1 MGAKNIGSKRAFKSL
16 LALFAAPLLLAT
28 TFAVSPVAASGRT
41 ELRLPNTQGAT
52 QRFIVAV
59 ATDADVA
66 EIGRDLEVAGAAV
79 HETFTNVF
87 SGLSASLTTPQAMM
101 LADDPRVLSIEVDEV
116 VSLDSFEATTQSPAA
131 TGDAI
136 PGRYII
142 MLKPSTSA
150 IAKADVLSL
159 LGSSITR
166 TYSAAF
172 KGYAATLTSS
182 QLKALKGNPAIQHIE
197 QDRIITV
204 SSSQP
209 NPPWGLDRI
218 DQVNLPLDGLY
229 VDRSNGAGVTAY
241 VVDTGIA
248 PHSEF
253 GNRLVAGYTAVSD
266 NRGTTDCNGHGT
278 HVAGT
283 IGSATYGVAE
293 AVTLVPIRVLS
304 CNGSGSTSGVIAGIN
319 WAITNHAAG
328 VPAVLNLSLGG
339 GASASLDT
347 AIRNAVTDGIVVVVA
362 AGNDGNQTDTALHN
376 ACLYS
381 PAREPQAITVGS
393 STSNDARSG
402 FSNYGTCVDLFAPG
416 SSILSTWL
424 NGGTATLNGTSM
436 ASPHVAGAVAA
447 IWGTNLALTSTSIQ
461 TMTLASV
468 SANKLSDTRTGSPNL
483 LLHVPSGSGVAPSPP
498 QNVVA
503 ASGSGRATVT
513 WDAPIDSGSS
523 TITRY
528 TITSTP
534 GNKTCS
540 WTSGP
545 LSCTVVGLSS
555 NVTYT
560 FQVTASNTTNTST
573 ASTSSNS
580 VVVGLSNNSFSAAL
594 PLIGVSGTETD
605 SNENATLETN
615 EPPLDVSDPNGSG
628 GASVWYRFTPTQSGT
643 FSIDTVGSDFDTVLT
658 AFTGSTVNALNRVTF
673 NDDIDYFNG
682 VVTSAISLAV
692 LANNTYYFRVAS
704 FGSTKGKI
712 TLNWSQT
719 LNCPLSPAG
728 DNFCAAIVR
737 TGDTGATTIINSGY
751 GIETGE
757 PSATDAS
764 IQASVWYSYTPALS
778 GALTLEVSNSSID
791 TVVSVFTGTALTNL
805 VRPSGWTDIAGSSL
819 YTSAAFNVMKDNT
832 YYIRLASTNSS
843 RGSSTLTH
851 SFVAPPVDTAPSAPR
866 NVTATPVAANGS
878 LEVSWTA
885 PLSTGGR
892 AIQSYQATAQPGSGT
907 CSASPPSTTCTITG
921 LTDWD
926 AYSVS
931 VTATNDAGT
940 SPSASAPGIVRP
952 GSLHDYFATSRTITG
967 LSNSTG
973 TKTSFATAES
983 GEPSHAGFTP
993 SHSVWFNY
1001 TAPATGQIDFSTAG
1015 SNFDTLLAVYSG
1027 SSLNALT
1034 VVASNDDTKT
1044 SQTSAVSFAA
1054 VAGQTYRI
1062 AVDGYGNATGN
1073 LTLNWDLK
1081 LPLPP
1086 TAPTNVRAISSRS
1099 QQIEV
1104 LWDAPANPTHPVTK
1118 YTATASPGG
1127 QTCVWSQGPLTCTVN
1142 NLVNGTAYTF
1152 TVVAENSSGNSPPS
1166 APSNSVTPRTST
1178 RITTS
1183 TYSWGI
1189 DRIDQTS
1196 AVLDGLLSTT
1206 NRGDNAIVF
1215 IVDTGIASTSEFI
1228 GRLKSGF
1235 TSISDGQGTNDCQG
1249 HGTHVASTAAG
1260 TSYGVA
1266 TSADVVPVRVLNCF
1280 GSGSNS
1286 TVIAGLDYVASY
1298 PLNGKRAVVN
1308 LSLGGSPSAL
1318 LDGAINSLIGKGFV
1332 VVVAAGN
1339 DGDDIDDAQHDACQ
1353 YSPARVPAAITV
1365 AATDIEDSR
1374 SFFSN
1379 YGSCVDIFAPG
1390 SDIKGASI
1398 DPTDDYATKSG
1409 TSMAAPHVTGAA
1421 AIALTAFPSFSPAN
1435 IATVLTSD
1443 ATAGIVTDARTNTPN
1458 RLLMVAGTSLEVAA
1472 SLSPATQT
1480 VSGTVGS
1487 AITASTAL
1495 TQSNFTGSVSYAVT
1509 SGSLPAG
1516 LAISSS
1522 TGVISGTPTAAS
1534 TASVTITATGATAG
1548 SATATVTFAITE
1560 ASPITM
1566 KSMSPQRIFDTRNGE
1581 GGVPVRQVGGDYILE
1596 VQISGKNNIAPV
1608 GVSAVSL
1615 NVTATNASGTGY
1627 ITVYP
1632 CGSLPEI
1639 SSLNFDKGDTVPNA
1653 VVARLSNSGTLCFY
1667 SNVAVDIIA
1676 DINGSLLDGS
1686 GFNPTAP
1693 SRLFDTRSGFGAV
1706 PAQKVG
1712 QIDGGGAPLE
1722 VQVLGRNG
1730 VPSSGVTAVSM
1741 NVTITNTVASNDGGY
1756 VSVYPCGDRPNV
1768 SSLNFVSGKTIPN
1781 AVLTP
1786 LSASGTVCFYVYG
1799 QADIIVDINGNFES
1813 GLGYSPI
1820 TPNRIADTRSGVGG
1834 IDAQSIGDIAG
1845 NGTPLEVTIAGTSGI
1860 PASGVT
1866 AVSLNVTALGI
1877 STSSYGGY
1885 VTVYPCDS
1893 RPNASNLNFV
1903 AGQVVPN
1910 AVIAPVSA
1918 RGTVCFY
1925 VYGIAHI
1932 LVDANGY
1939 VSNVA

>member
-1 MGAKNIGSKRAFKSL
+1 MVAHSVGSKRALKSFISL
-16 LALFAAPLLLAT
+16 VVASLLLAT
-28 TFAVSPVAASGRT
+28 TFAVSPVAASAHT
-41 ELRLPNTQGAT
+41 ELRLPNTQGTT
-52 QRFIVAV
+52 QRFIIAV

-66 EIGRDLEVAGAAV
+66 GISDDLEVAGATV
-79 HETFTNVF
+79 HETFTDVF
-87 SGLSASLTTPQAMM
+87 SGLSATLTTPQAMV

-131 TGDAI
+131 AGDVI

-142 MLKPSTSA
+142 MLKPSASA
-150 IAKADVLSL
+150 TAKADVLSL
-159 LGSSITR
+159 LGTSITR

-218 DQVNLPLDGLY
+218 DQVNLPLDRLY
-229 VDRSNGAGVTAY
+229 LDRSNGAGVTAY

-248 PHSEF
+248 AHSEF
-253 GNRLVAGYTAVSD
+253 GNRLVSGRNFACHLITSCYDQYGNLLGPIVAT
-266 NRGTTDCNGHGT
+266 NTTDCNGHGT

-283 IGSATYGVAE
+283 IGGATYGVAE

-304 CNGSGSTSGVIAGIN
+304 CNGSGSTTGVIDGIN
-319 WAITNHAAG
+319 WAITNHSAG
-328 VPAVLNLSLGG
+328 EPAVLNLSLGG

-347 AIRNAVTDGIVVVVA
+347 AVRSAIADGIVVVVA
-362 AGNDGNQTDTALHN
+362 AGNDGRETDTALHN

-393 STSNDARSG
+393 STSNDARSI

-436 ASPHVAGAVAA
+436 ASPHVAGAAAA
-447 IWGTNLALTSTSIQ
+447 IWGSNLALTSTSIQ

-483 LLHVPSGSGVAPSPP
+483 LLYVPSGNGVAPSTPR
-498 QNVVA
+498 NVVA
-503 ASGSGRATVT
+503 VSGPGRATVT
-513 WDAPIDSGSS
+513 WDAPIDTGSS

-534 GNKTCS
+534 ANKTCS
-540 WTSGP
+540 WSSGP
-545 LSCTVVGLSS
+545 LSCTVVGLTS
-555 NVTYT
+555 NIAYT
-560 FQVTASNTTNTST
+560 FQVTASNTSNTSA
-573 ASTSSNS
+573 ASVSSNS

-594 PLIGVSGTETD
+594 PLMGTSGSETD

-615 EPPLDVSDPNGSG
+615 EPPLDAGTG
-628 GASVWYRFTPTQSGT
+628 GASVWYRYTPTQSGT
-643 FSIDTVGSDFDTVLT
+643 LSVDTIGSDFDTVLT
-658 AFTGSTVNALNRVTF
+658 AYTGSTFPLNRVAF
-673 NDDIDYFNG
+673 NDDISFSNG

-692 LANNTYYFRVAS
+692 LANTTYYLRVTS

-712 TLNWSQT
+712 SLNWSQT
-719 LNCPLSPAG
+719 LNCPLSPPG

-737 TGDTGATTIINSGY
+737 TGDTGSTTINNSGY

-757 PSATDAS
+757 PSVTNPS
-764 IQASVWYSYTPALS
+764 VQASVWYSYTPALS
-778 GALTLEVSNSSID
+778 GALSISVSNSSIE
-791 TVVSVFTGTALTNL
+791 TIVSVFAGSALTNL
-805 VRPSGWTDIAGSSL
+805 VRPSGWADIAGSSS
-819 YTSAAFNVMKDNT
+819 YASTAFNVTKDNT

-843 RGSSTLTH
+843 LGNPTLTH
-851 SFVAPPVDTAPSAPR
+851 TFTVTPVVTTPSAPR
-866 NVTATPVAANGS
+866 NVSATPALANGS
-878 LEVSWTA
+878 LVVAWSEPS
-885 PLSTGGR
+885 SNGGS
-892 AIQSYQATAQPGSGT
+892 AIQSYQATAQPGSRT
-907 CSASPPSTTCTITG
+907 CVALPPSTTCTIAD

-926 AYSVS
+926 AYNVS
-931 VTATNDAGT
+931 VTATNSAGT

-952 GSLHDYFATSRTITG
+952 GSLHDFFATPRTITG
-967 LSNSTG
+967 LSNSTV
-973 TKTSFATAES
+973 TKTTFATAES

-993 SHSVWFNY
+993 SHSVWFSY
-1001 TAPATGQIDFSTAG
+1001 TAPSSGQIDINTAG

-1027 SSLNALT
+1027 SSLDALT

-1044 SQTSAVSFAA
+1044 NQTSAVSFAA

-1062 AVDGYGNATGN
+1062 AVDGYGNSTGN

-1086 TAPTNVRAISSRS
+1086 NAPTNVRAISSRS

-1166 APSNSVTPRTST
+1166 APSNSVTPRTIT

-1183 TYSWGI
+1183 TFSWGI
-1189 DRIDQTS
+1189 DRIDQAS

-1215 IVDTGIASTSEFI
+1215 IVDTGIASSSEFT

-1235 TSISDGQGTNDCQG
+1235 TSINDGQGTNDCQG

-1266 TSADVVPVRVLNCF
+1266 TSADVVPVRVLDCF
-1280 GSGSNS
+1280 GSGYTSS
-1286 TVIAGLDYVASY
+1286 IIAGLNYVASY

-1308 LSLGGSPSAL
+1308 LSLGGSPSAS
-1318 LDGAINSLIGKGFV
+1318 LDSSIDSLISQGIV

-1339 DGDDIDDAQHDACQ
+1339 DGDDIDETQHDACQ

-1365 AATDIEDSR
+1365 AATDIDDSR

-1379 YGSCVDIFAPG
+1379 YGRCVDIFAPG

-1398 DPTDDYATKSG
+1398 DPTDDYTTKSG

-1458 RLLMVAGTSLEVAA
+1458 RLLMVAGANLETETSPV
-1472 SLSPATQT
+1472 
-1480 VSGTVGS
+1480 
-1487 AITASTAL
+1487 
-1495 TQSNFTGSVSYAVT
+1495 
-1509 SGSLPAG
+1509 
-1516 LAISSS
+1516 
-1522 TGVISGTPTAAS
+1522 
-1534 TASVTITATGATAG
+1534 
-1548 SATATVTFAITE
+1548 
-1560 ASPITM
+1560 TM
-1566 KSMSPQRIFDTRNGE
+1566 KSISPQRIFDTRNGE
-1581 GGVPVRQVGGDYILE
+1581 GGVPMRQVGGEYILE
-1596 VQISGKNNIAPV
+1596 VQVSGRNNISPT

-1615 NVTATNASGTGY
+1615 NVTATNAAGTGY

-1632 CGSLPEI
+1632 CGSLPDI
-1639 SSLNFDKGDTVPNA
+1639 SSLNFDAGDTVPNA
-1653 VVARLSNSGTLCFY
+1653 VVARLSDRGTLCFY

-1676 DINGSLLDGS
+1676 DINGSLLDGN
-1686 GFNPTAP
+1686 GFNPIAP
-1693 SRLFDTRSGFGAV
+1693 SRLFDTRSGFGGV
-1706 PAQKVG
+1706 PAQKIG
-1712 QIDGGGAPLE
+1712 QLDGGGAPLE
-1722 VQVLGRNG
+1722 VLVLGRNG

-1741 NVTITNTVASNDGGY
+1741 NVTITNTAASNSGGY
-1756 VSVYPCGDRPNV
+1756 VSIYPCGTVPNV
-1768 SSLNFVSGKTIPN
+1768 SSLNFVSGTTVPN

-1786 LSASGTVCFYVYG
+1786 LSATGTVCFYVYG
-1799 QADIIVDINGNFES
+1799 QADIIVDVNGNFES

-1820 TPNRIADTRSGVGG
+1820 APNRIADTRSGTGG
-1834 IDAQSIGDIAG
+1834 IAAQSIGDIAG
-1845 NGTPLEVTIAGTSGI
+1845 TGTPLEVTIAGTSGI
-1860 PASGVT
+1860 PATGVT
-1866 AVSLNVTALGI
+1866 AVSLNVTAIGI

-1925 VYGIAHI
+1925 VYGIANI

-1939 VSNVA
+1939 ISNAS

>member
-1 MGAKNIGSKRAFKSL
+1 MGAKSIGLKRAFKSL
-16 LALFAAPLLLAT
+16 VALVAAPLLIAS

-41 ELRLPNTQGAT
+41 ELRLPNTRGAT

-87 SGLSASLTTPQAMM
+87 SGLSASLTTPQAMV

-116 VSLDSFEATTQSPAA
+116 VSLDSFEATTQSLEVA
-131 TGDAI
+131 GDAI

-142 MLKPSTSA
+142 MLKPLASA
-150 IAKADVLSL
+150 TAKANVLSL

-182 QLKALKGNPAIQHIE
+182 QLKALKGNPAIQYIE

-218 DQVNLPLDGLY
+218 DQVNLPLDRLY

-248 PHSEF
+248 PHREF
-253 GNRLVAGYTAVSD
+253 GNRLVAGYTAIND
-266 NRGTTDCNGHGT
+266 EYGTADCNGHGT

-293 AVTLVPIRVLS
+293 AVTLVPVRVLS
-304 CNGSGSTSGVIAGIN
+304 CTGSGSTSGVIAGID
-319 WAITNHAAG
+319 WAISHHTAG
-328 VPAVLNLSLGG
+328 VPAVMNLSLGG
-339 GASASLDT
+339 GANVLLDE
-347 AIRNAVTDGIVVVVA
+347 AVRKAVTDGIVVVVA
-362 AGNDGNQTDTALHN
+362 AGNDGRETDTALHN

-447 IWGTNLALTSTSIQ
+447 IWGTNLSLTSTSIQ

-503 ASGSGRATVT
+503 VSGPGRATVT

-534 GNKTCS
+534 SNKTCS

-560 FQVTASNTTNTST
+560 FRVTASNTTNTST

-615 EPPLDVSDPNGSG
+615 EPPLDAGTG
-628 GASVWYRFTPTQSGT
+628 GASVWYRYTPAQSGT
-643 FSIDTVGSDFDTVLT
+643 LSVDTIGSDFDTVLT
-658 AFTGSTVNALNRVTF
+658 AYTGSTVNALNRVAF
-673 NDDIDYFNG
+673 NDDISYFNG

-692 LANNTYYFRVAS
+692 SANATYYFRVTS
-704 FGSTKGKI
+704 YGSTRGNI

-719 LNCPLSPAG
+719 LNCPLSPPG

-737 TGDTGATTIINSGY
+737 TGDTESTTINNSGY
-751 GIETGE
+751 SIETDE
-757 PSATDAS
+757 PTVANTTIA
-764 IQASVWYSYTPALS
+764 ASVWYSYTPLAD
-778 GALTLEVSNSSID
+778 GALTLDASNSSIN
-791 TVVSVFTGTALTNL
+791 TVVSVFTGSVLTNL
-805 VRPSGWTDIAGSSL
+805 VRPSGWTDIPGSSSNPP
-819 YTSAAFNVMKDNT
+819 TAFNVMKDNT

-843 RGSSTLTH
+843 RGNSTLTH
-851 SFVAPPVDTAPSAPR
+851 NFVATPVDTAPSAPR

-885 PLSTGGR
+885 PLSDGGR

-907 CSASPPSTTCTITG
+907 CSASPQSTTCTITG

-931 VTATNDAGT
+931 VTATNEIGIG
-940 SPSASAPGIVRP
+940 PSASAPGIVRP
-952 GSLHDYFATSRTITG
+952 GSLHDFFTTSRTITG

-973 TKTSFATAES
+973 TQTTFATAEP
-983 GEPSHAGFTP
+983 GEPSHAGFAP

-1001 TAPATGQIDFSTAG
+1001 TAPASGQITISTAG

-1027 SSLNALT
+1027 GSLNALT

-1044 SQTSAVSFAA
+1044 NQTSAVSFAA
-1054 VAGQTYRI
+1054 VAGQTYHI

-1104 LWDAPANPTHPVTK
+1104 LWNAPANPTHPVTK

-1166 APSNSVTPRTST
+1166 APSNSVTPRTIT

-1189 DRIDQTS
+1189 DRIDQAS
-1196 AVLDGLLSTT
+1196 AVLDGLFSTT

-1215 IVDTGIASTSEFI
+1215 IVDTGIASSSEFT

-1266 TSADVVPVRVLNCF
+1266 TSADVVPVRVLGCF
-1280 GSGSNS
+1280 GSGNNS

-1308 LSLGGSPSAL
+1308 LSLGASPSAL
-1318 LDGAINSLIGKGFV
+1318 LDSAINSLIDKGFV

-1365 AATDIEDSR
+1365 AATDIDDSR

-1443 ATAGIVTDARTNTPN
+1443 ATTGIVTDARTNTPN
-1458 RLLMVAGTSLEVAA
+1458 RLLMVAGASLE
-1472 SLSPATQT
+1472 
-1480 VSGTVGS
+1480 
-1487 AITASTAL
+1487 
-1495 TQSNFTGSVSYAVT
+1495 
-1509 SGSLPAG
+1509 
-1516 LAISSS
+1516 
-1522 TGVISGTPTAAS
+1522 
-1534 TASVTITATGATAG
+1534 
-1548 SATATVTFAITE
+1548 TE
-1560 ASPITM
+1560 ASPATM
-1566 KSMSPQRIFDTRNGE
+1566 KSISPQRIFDTRNGE
-1581 GGVPVRQVGGDYILE
+1581 GGVPIRQVGGDYILE
-1596 VQISGKNNIAPV
+1596 VQIAGKNNIAPT

-1615 NVTATNASGTGY
+1615 NITATNASGTGY

-1632 CGSLPEI
+1632 CGNRPEI
-1639 SSLNFDKGDTVPNA
+1639 SSLNFDAGDTVPNA

-1676 DINGSLLDGS
+1676 DINGSLLDGN

-1693 SRLFDTRSGFGAV
+1693 SRLFDTRSGLGGV

-1712 QIDGGGAPLE
+1712 QLDGGGAPLE
-1722 VQVLGRNG
+1722 VLVLGQNG

-1741 NVTITNTVASNDGGY
+1741 NVTITNTVASDAGGY
-1756 VSVYPCGDRPNV
+1756 VSVYPCGTRPNV

-1786 LSASGTVCFYVYG
+1786 LSATGTVCFYVYG

-1820 TPNRIADTRSGVGG
+1820 TPNRITDTRSGTGG
-1834 IDAQSIGDIAG
+1834 IAAQSIGDIAG
-1845 NGTPLEVTIAGTSGI
+1845 TGTPLEVTIAGTSGI

-1877 STSSYGGY
+1877 STSPYGGY

-1925 VYGIAHI
+1925 VYGIANI
-1932 LVDANGY
+1932 LVDVNGY
-1939 VSNVA
+1939 VTTAA

>member
-1 MGAKNIGSKRAFKSL
+1 MSTNFSGSKRAFKNL
-16 LALFAAPLLLAT
+16 TIFVVAPILIAS
-28 TFAVSPVAASGRT
+28 TFAVSPVIASAGSS
-41 ELRLPNTQGAT
+41 LQLPATQGST
-52 QRFIVAV
+52 QRVIVTV
-59 ATDADVA
+59 ANDADVA
-66 EIGRDLEVAGAAV
+66 KVANEVEAAGAVV
-79 HETFTNVF
+79 HERFTNV
-87 SGLSASLTTPQAMM
+87 LSAFAASLTTAQALV
-101 LADDPRVLSIEVDEV
+101 LADDPRVTGIELDEAI
-116 VSLDSFEATTQSPAA
+116 SLDSFEPATQPPTAA
-131 TGDAI
+131 GDAI

-142 MLKPSTSA
+142 MLKSSA
-150 IAKADVLSL
+150 SATAKADVLSL
-159 LGSSITR
+159 LGSSITT

-204 SSSQP
+204 ASSQP

-218 DQVNLPLDGLY
+218 DQVNLPLDRLY
-229 VDRSNGAGVTAY
+229 VDRSNGADVTAY

-248 PHSEF
+248 AHNEF
-253 GNRLVAGYTAVSD
+253 GDRLVAGYTAISD

-293 AVTLVPIRVLS
+293 AVTLVPVRVLS
-304 CNGSGSTSGVIAGIN
+304 CTGSGSTSGVIAGID
-319 WAITNHAAG
+319 WAITHHIAG

-339 GASASLDT
+339 GASALLDT
-347 AIRNAVTDGIVVVVA
+347 AVRNAIADGIVVVVA
-362 AGNDGNQTDTALHN
+362 AGNEGNQTDTALHN

-436 ASPHVAGAVAA
+436 ATPHVAGAVAA
-447 IWGTNLALTSTSIQ
+447 IWGTNLSLTSTSVQ

-483 LLHVPSGSGVAPSPP
+483 LLHVPSGTGVAPSPP

-503 ASGSGRATVT
+503 VSGPGRATVT
-513 WDAPIDSGSS
+513 WDAPIDTGSS
-523 TITRY
+523 TVTRY
-528 TITSTP
+528 TVTSTP

-540 WTSGP
+540 WSSGP

-555 NVTYT
+555 NVAHT
-560 FQVTASNTTNTST
+560 FHVTGSNTT
-573 ASTSSNS
+573 STSSPSTVSDS
-580 VVVGLSNNSFSAAL
+580 VVVGLSNDSFSAAL
-594 PLIGVSGTETD
+594 PLIGVSGAETD

-615 EPPLDVSDPNGSG
+615 EPDLDTSELDGSG
-628 GASVWYRFTPTQSGT
+628 GASVWYRYTPTQSGT

-658 AFTGSTVNALNRVTF
+658 AYTGLTINALSRVTF
-673 NDDIDYFNG
+673 NDDIDYYNG
-682 VVTSAISLAV
+682 VVTSAISV
-692 LANNTYYFRVAS
+692 TVSANATYYFRVTS
-704 FGSTKGKI
+704 FGSTRGKI

-719 LNCPLSPAG
+719 LNCPSSPLG
-728 DNFCAAIVR
+728 DHFCAAIVR
-737 TGDTGATTIINSGY
+737 TGDTESTIIDNSGY
-751 GIETGE
+751 SIETDE
-757 PSATDAS
+757 PLATAAS
-764 IQASVWYSYTPALS
+764 TQASVWYSYAPLVD
-778 GALTLEVSNSSID
+778 GALTLTVSNSSID
-791 TVVSVFTGTALTNL
+791 TVVSVFTGSALTNL
-805 VRPSGWTDIAGSSL
+805 VRPSGWTDVAGSDSS
-819 YTSAAFNVMKDNT
+819 TPFNVMKDNT

-851 SFVAPPVDTAPSAPR
+851 AFVVTAVPTAPSAPR
-866 NVTATPVAANGS
+866 NVSATPVLTNGS
-878 LEVSWTA
+878 LEVSWSE
-885 PLSTGGR
+885 PLSDGSS
-892 AIQSYQATAQPGSGT
+892 AIQSYQATAQPGSHT
-907 CSASPPSTTCTITG
+907 CIASPPSTTCTITG

-931 VTATNDAGT
+931 VTAANDAGT

-952 GSLHDYFATSRTITG
+952 GSLHDFFATPRTITG

-973 TKTSFATAES
+973 TTTSFATAES
-983 GEPSHAGFTP
+983 GEPSHAGFAP

-1001 TAPATGQIDFSTAG
+1001 TAPASGQIDISTAG
-1015 SNFDTLLAVYSG
+1015 SDFDTLLAVYLG
-1027 SSLNALT
+1027 NSLTALT

-1062 AVDGYGNATGN
+1062 AVDGYSNESGN

-1104 LWDAPANPTHPVTK
+1104 LWDAPANPTHPVIK

-1127 QTCVWSQGPLTCTVN
+1127 QTCVWSQGPLTCTVT
-1142 NLVNGTAYTF
+1142 NLDNGTAYTF
-1152 TVVAENSSGNSPPS
+1152 TVVAENSSGSSPPS
-1166 APSNSVTPRTST
+1166 ARSNSVTPRTIT

-1183 TYSWGI
+1183 THSWGV
-1189 DRIDQTS
+1189 DRIDQVS

-1206 NRGDNAIVF
+1206 NRGDNAIIF
-1215 IVDTGIASTSEFI
+1215 IVDTGIATSSEFA
-1228 GRLKSGF
+1228 GRLKDGF
-1235 TSISDGQGTNDCQG
+1235 TSINDGEGTSDCQG

-1260 TSYGVA
+1260 TSYGIA
-1266 TSADVVPVRVLNCF
+1266 TDALVVPVRVLDCS
-1280 GSGSNS
+1280 GSGLTSG
-1286 TVIAGLDYVASY
+1286 ILAGLNFVSAY

-1308 LSLGGSPSAL
+1308 LSLGGAPSAL
-1318 LDGAINSLIGKGFV
+1318 LDSAVNSLINQGIV

-1339 DGDDIDDAQHDACQ
+1339 DGDDIDETQHDACQ
-1353 YSPARVPAAITV
+1353 YSPARVSAAITV
-1365 AATDIEDSR
+1365 AATDIDDSR

-1398 DPTDDYATKSG
+1398 DPSDDYATKSG

-1421 AIALTAFPSFSPAN
+1421 AIALTAFPSFGPSN
-1435 IATVLTSD
+1435 IAAVLTSD
-1443 ATAGIVTDARTNTPN
+1443 ATVGIVTDSRTNTPN
-1458 RLLMVAGTSLEVAA
+1458 RLLMVAGANLETETSPV
-1472 SLSPATQT
+1472 
-1480 VSGTVGS
+1480 
-1487 AITASTAL
+1487 
-1495 TQSNFTGSVSYAVT
+1495 
-1509 SGSLPAG
+1509 
-1516 LAISSS
+1516 
-1522 TGVISGTPTAAS
+1522 
-1534 TASVTITATGATAG
+1534 
-1548 SATATVTFAITE
+1548 
-1560 ASPITM
+1560 TM
-1566 KSMSPQRIFDTRNGE
+1566 KSINPTRIFDTRNGE
-1581 GGVPVRQVGGDYILE
+1581 GGVPVRKVGGDYVLE
-1596 VQISGKNNIAPV
+1596 VQVAGTNNIASS
-1608 GVSAVSL
+1608 GVTAVSL
-1615 NVTATNASGTGY
+1615 NVTATNPEGTGF

-1632 CGSLPEI
+1632 CGARPII
-1639 SSLNFDKGDTVPNA
+1639 SNLNFIAGDTVPNA
-1653 VVARLSNSGTLCFY
+1653 VVARLSDAGTLCFY

-1676 DINGSLLDGS
+1676 DINGSLLDGN
-1686 GFNPTAP
+1686 GFNPTVP
-1693 SRLFDTRSGFGAV
+1693 SRLIDTRSGIGGV
-1706 PAQKVG
+1706 PVQKVG
-1712 QIDGGGAPLE
+1712 QLDGSGAALE
-1722 VQVLGRNG
+1722 VSVLGRNG
-1730 VPSSGVTAVSM
+1730 VKSSGVTAISL
-1741 NVTITNTVASNDGGY
+1741 NVTVTNTTAPESGGY
-1756 VSVYPCGDRPNV
+1756 VTVYPCGTRPDV
-1768 SSLNFVSGKTIPN
+1768 SSLNFVSGQTIPN
-1781 AVLTP
+1781 AVLAP
-1786 LSASGTVCFYVYG
+1786 LSSSGTICFYVYG
-1799 QADIIVDINGNFES
+1799 RADVIADVNGDFDS
-1813 GLGYSPI
+1813 DLGFTPTVPI
-1820 TPNRIADTRSGVGG
+1820 RIADTRSGQGG
-1834 IDAQSIGDIAG
+1834 VAAQSVGDIAG
-1845 NGTPLEVTIAGTSGI
+1845 TGTPLEVKIAGTTVI

-1903 AGQVVPN
+1903 ADQIVPN

-1925 VYGIAHI
+1925 VYGIADV
-1932 LVDANGY
+1932 LVDVNGY
-1939 VSNVA
+1939 IRNIV

>member
-1 MGAKNIGSKRAFKSL
+1 MGAKSIGSKRAFKSL
-16 LALFAAPLLLAT
+16 VALVAAPLLIAS

-87 SGLSASLTTPQAMM
+87 SGLSASLTTPQAMV

-116 VSLDSFEATTQSPAA
+116 VSLDSFEATTQSLEVA
-131 TGDAI
+131 GDAI

-142 MLKPSTSA
+142 MLKPLASA
-150 IAKADVLSL
+150 TAKANVLSL

-182 QLKALKGNPAIQHIE
+182 QLKALKGNPAIQYIE

-218 DQVNLPLDGLY
+218 DQVNLPLDRLY

-248 PHSEF
+248 LHSEF
-253 GNRLVAGYTAVSD
+253 GNRLVAGYTAIND
-266 NRGTTDCNGHGT
+266 EYGTADCNGHGT

-293 AVTLVPIRVLS
+293 AVTLVPVRVLS
-304 CNGSGSTSGVIAGIN
+304 CTGSGSTSGVIAGIN
-319 WAITNHAAG
+319 WAITNHSAG

-339 GASASLDT
+339 GASASLDAAVRS
-347 AIRNAVTDGIVVVVA
+347 AIADGIVVVVA
-362 AGNDGNQTDTALHN
+362 AGNDADETDTALHN

-393 STSNDARSG
+393 STSNDARSI

-447 IWGTNLALTSTSIQ
+447 IWGSNLSLTSTSIQ

-503 ASGSGRATVT
+503 VSGPGRATVT

-555 NVTYT
+555 NVTYA
-560 FQVTASNTTNTST
+560 FQVTAGNTTNTST
-573 ASTSSNS
+573 ASTSSDS

-605 SNENATLETN
+605 SNENATLETD
-615 EPPLDVSDPNGSG
+615 EPPLDAGTG
-628 GASVWYRFTPTQSGT
+628 GASVWYRYTPAQPGT
-643 FSIDTVGSDFDTVLT
+643 LSVDTIGSDFDTVLT
-658 AFTGSTVNALNRVTF
+658 AYTGSTVNALNRVVF
-673 NDDIDYFNG
+673 NDDISYFNG

-692 LANNTYYFRVAS
+692 SANATYYFRVTS
-704 FGSTKGKI
+704 YGSTRGNI

-719 LNCPLSPAG
+719 LNCPPSPPG

-737 TGDTGATTIINSGY
+737 TGDTESRTINNSGY
-751 GIETGE
+751 SIETDE
-757 PSATDAS
+757 PSVTNAS
-764 IQASVWYSYTPALS
+764 LSASVWYSYRPLAN
-778 GALTLEVSNSSID
+778 GALTLDVSNSSIE
-791 TVVSVFTGTALTNL
+791 TVVSVFAGSALTNL
-805 VRPSGWTDIAGSSL
+805 VRPSGWADIAGSSS
-819 YTSAAFNVMKDNT
+819 YASTAFNVMKDIT

-843 RGSSTLTH
+843 RGDSTLTH
-851 SFVAPPVDTAPSAPR
+851 TFVATPVDTAPSAPR
-866 NVTATPVAANGS
+866 NVAATPVAANGS

-885 PLSTGGR
+885 PLSEGGR
-892 AIQSYQATAQPGSGT
+892 AIQSYRATAQPGSGT
-907 CSASPPSTTCTITG
+907 CSASPPSTTCTITS
-921 LTDWD
+921 LTDWS

-931 VTATNDAGT
+931 VTAENDIGIG
-940 SPSASAPGIVRP
+940 PSASAPGIVRP
-952 GSLHDYFATSRTITG
+952 GSLHDFFTTSRTISG

-973 TKTSFATAES
+973 TQTTFATAEP
-983 GEPSHAGFTP
+983 GEPSHAGFAP

-1001 TAPATGQIDFSTAG
+1001 TALASGQITISTAG
-1015 SNFDTLLAVYSG
+1015 SDFDTLLAVYSG

-1044 SQTSAVSFAA
+1044 NQTSAVSFAA
-1054 VAGQTYRI
+1054 VTGQTYHI

-1118 YTATASPGG
+1118 YTVTASPGG

-1166 APSNSVTPRTST
+1166 APSNSVTPRTIT
-1178 RITTS
+1178 GITTS

-1196 AVLDGLLSTT
+1196 AVLDGLFSTT

-1215 IVDTGIASTSEFI
+1215 IVDTGIASSNEFG

-1266 TSADVVPVRVLNCF
+1266 TSADVVPVRVLDCF
-1280 GSGSNS
+1280 GSGNNS

-1318 LDGAINSLIGKGFV
+1318 LDSAVNSLISQGIV

-1339 DGDDIDDAQHDACQ
+1339 DGDDIDETQHDACQ

-1365 AATDIEDSR
+1365 AATDIDDSR

-1379 YGSCVDIFAPG
+1379 YGPCVDIFAPG
-1390 SDIKGASI
+1390 SDINGASI

-1409 TSMAAPHVTGAA
+1409 TSMAVPHVTGAA

-1458 RLLMVAGTSLEVAA
+1458 RLLMVAGASLE
-1472 SLSPATQT
+1472 
-1480 VSGTVGS
+1480 
-1487 AITASTAL
+1487 
-1495 TQSNFTGSVSYAVT
+1495 
-1509 SGSLPAG
+1509 
-1516 LAISSS
+1516 
-1522 TGVISGTPTAAS
+1522 
-1534 TASVTITATGATAG
+1534 
-1548 SATATVTFAITE
+1548 TE

-1566 KSMSPQRIFDTRNGE
+1566 KSISPQRIFDTRNGE

-1596 VQISGKNNIAPV
+1596 VQIAGKNNIAPA

-1615 NVTATNASGTGY
+1615 NVTATNPEGTGF

-1639 SSLNFDKGDTVPNA
+1639 SSLNFDAGDTVPNA

-1676 DINGSLLDGS
+1676 DINGSLLDGN
-1686 GFNPTAP
+1686 GFNPTTP
-1693 SRLFDTRSGFGAV
+1693 SRLFDTRSGIGGV
-1706 PAQKVG
+1706 PAQRVG
-1712 QIDGGGAPLE
+1712 QLYGGGAPLE
-1722 VQVLGRNG
+1722 VLVLGRNG
-1730 VPSSGVTAVSM
+1730 IPSSGVAAVSM
-1741 NVTITNTVASNDGGY
+1741 NVTITNTSAPDTGGY
-1756 VSVYPCGDRPNV
+1756 VSVYPCGDLPNV
-1768 SSLNFVSGKTIPN
+1768 SNLNFVSGKTVPN

-1786 LSASGTVCFYVYG
+1786 VSATGTVCFYVYG

-1813 GLGYSPI
+1813 GLGYSPVS
-1820 TPNRIADTRSGVGG
+1820 PNRIADTRSGIGG
-1834 IDAQSIGDIAG
+1834 VAVQSIGDIAG
-1845 NGTPLEVTIAGTSGI
+1845 TDTPLEVTIAGTSGI

-1877 STSSYGGY
+1877 STSPYGGY
-1885 VTVYPCDS
+1885 ITVYPCDS
-1893 RPNASNLNFV
+1893 RPNTSNLNFV
-1903 AGQVVPN
+1903 AGQIVPN
-1910 AVIAPVSA
+1910 AVIAQVST
-1918 RGTVCFY
+1918 RGTVCFH
-1925 VYGIAHI
+1925 VYGIANI
-1932 LVDANGY
+1932 LIDVNGY
-1939 VSNVA
+1939 VNNVT

>member
-1 MGAKNIGSKRAFKSL
+1 MGAKSIGLKRAFKSL
-16 LALFAAPLLLAT
+16 VALVAAPLLIAS

-41 ELRLPNTQGAT
+41 ELRLPNTRGAT

-87 SGLSASLTTPQAMM
+87 SGLSASLTTPQAMV

-116 VSLDSFEATTQSPAA
+116 VSLDSFEATTQSLEVA
-131 TGDAI
+131 GDAI

-142 MLKPSTSA
+142 MLKPLASA
-150 IAKADVLSL
+150 TAKANVLSL

-182 QLKALKGNPAIQHIE
+182 QLKALKGNPAIQYIE

-218 DQVNLPLDGLY
+218 DQVNLPLDRLY

-253 GNRLVAGYTAVSD
+253 GNRLVAGYTAIND
-266 NRGTTDCNGHGT
+266 EYGTADCNGHGT

-293 AVTLVPIRVLS
+293 AVTLVPVRVLS
-304 CNGSGSTSGVIAGIN
+304 CTGSGSTSGVIAGID
-319 WAITNHAAG
+319 WAISHHTAG
-328 VPAVLNLSLGG
+328 VPAVMNLSLGG
-339 GASASLDT
+339 GANVLLDE
-347 AIRNAVTDGIVVVVA
+347 AVRKAVTDGIVVVVA
-362 AGNDGNQTDTALHN
+362 AGNDGRETDTALHN

-447 IWGTNLALTSTSIQ
+447 IWGTNLSLTSTSIQ

-503 ASGSGRATVT
+503 VSGPGRATVT

-534 GNKTCS
+534 SNKTCS

-615 EPPLDVSDPNGSG
+615 EPPLDAGTG
-628 GASVWYRFTPTQSGT
+628 GASVWYRYTPAQSGT
-643 FSIDTVGSDFDTVLT
+643 LSVDTIGSDFDTVLT
-658 AFTGSTVNALNRVTF
+658 AYTGSTVNALNRVAF
-673 NDDIDYFNG
+673 NDDISYFNG

-692 LANNTYYFRVAS
+692 SANATYYFRVTS
-704 FGSTKGKI
+704 YGSTRGNI

-719 LNCPLSPAG
+719 LNCPLSPPG

-737 TGDTGATTIINSGY
+737 TGDTESTTINNSGY
-751 GIETGE
+751 SIETDE
-757 PSATDAS
+757 PTVANTTIA
-764 IQASVWYSYTPALS
+764 ASVWYSYTPLAD
-778 GALTLEVSNSSID
+778 GALTLDASNSSIN
-791 TVVSVFTGTALTNL
+791 TVVSVFTGSVLTNL
-805 VRPSGWTDIAGSSL
+805 VRPSGWTDIPGSSSNPP
-819 YTSAAFNVMKDNT
+819 TAFNVMKDNT

-843 RGSSTLTH
+843 RGNSTLTH
-851 SFVAPPVDTAPSAPR
+851 NFVATPVDTAPSAPR

-885 PLSTGGR
+885 PLSEGGR
-892 AIQSYQATAQPGSGT
+892 AIQSYQATARPGSGT

-921 LTDWD
+921 LTDWN

-931 VTATNDAGT
+931 VTAENEIGIG
-940 SPSASAPGIVRP
+940 PSASAPGIVRP
-952 GSLHDYFATSRTITG
+952 GSLHDFFTTSRTVTG

-973 TKTSFATAES
+973 TKTTFATAES
-983 GEPSHAGFTP
+983 GEPSHAGFAP

-1001 TAPATGQIDFSTAG
+1001 TAPASGQIDISTAG

-1044 SQTSAVSFAA
+1044 NQTSAVSFAA
-1054 VAGQTYRI
+1054 VAGQTYHI

-1118 YTATASPGG
+1118 YTVTASPGG

-1166 APSNSVTPRTST
+1166 APSNSVTPRTIT

-1183 TYSWGI
+1183 TFSWGI
-1189 DRIDQTS
+1189 DRIDQAS
-1196 AVLDGLLSTT
+1196 AVLDGLFSTT

-1215 IVDTGIASTSEFI
+1215 IVDTGIASSSEFT

-1266 TSADVVPVRVLNCF
+1266 TSADVVPVRVLGCF
-1280 GSGSNS
+1280 GSGNNS

-1308 LSLGGSPSAL
+1308 LSLGASPSAL
-1318 LDGAINSLIGKGFV
+1318 LDSAINSLIDKGFV

-1365 AATDIEDSR
+1365 AATDIDDSR

-1443 ATAGIVTDARTNTPN
+1443 ATTGIVTDARTNTPN
-1458 RLLMVAGTSLEVAA
+1458 RLLMVAGASLE
-1472 SLSPATQT
+1472 
-1480 VSGTVGS
+1480 
-1487 AITASTAL
+1487 
-1495 TQSNFTGSVSYAVT
+1495 
-1509 SGSLPAG
+1509 
-1516 LAISSS
+1516 
-1522 TGVISGTPTAAS
+1522 
-1534 TASVTITATGATAG
+1534 
-1548 SATATVTFAITE
+1548 TE
-1560 ASPITM
+1560 ASPATM
-1566 KSMSPQRIFDTRNGE
+1566 KSISPQRIFDTRNGE
-1581 GGVPVRQVGGDYILE
+1581 GGVPIRQVGGDYILE
-1596 VQISGKNNIAPV
+1596 VQIAGKNNIAPT

-1615 NVTATNASGTGY
+1615 NITATNASGTGY

-1632 CGSLPEI
+1632 CGNRPEI
-1639 SSLNFDKGDTVPNA
+1639 SSLNFDAGDTVPNA

-1676 DINGSLLDGS
+1676 DINGSLLDGN

-1693 SRLFDTRSGFGAV
+1693 SRLFDTRSGLGGV

-1712 QIDGGGAPLE
+1712 QLDGGGAPLE
-1722 VQVLGRNG
+1722 VLVLGQNG

-1741 NVTITNTVASNDGGY
+1741 NVTITNTVASDAGGY
-1756 VSVYPCGDRPNV
+1756 VSVYPCGTRPNV

-1786 LSASGTVCFYVYG
+1786 LSATGTVCFYVYG

-1820 TPNRIADTRSGVGG
+1820 TPNRITDTRSGTGG
-1834 IDAQSIGDIAG
+1834 IAAQSIGDIAG
-1845 NGTPLEVTIAGTSGI
+1845 TGTPLEVTIAGTSGI

-1877 STSSYGGY
+1877 STSPYGGY

-1925 VYGIAHI
+1925 VYGIANI
-1932 LVDANGY
+1932 LVDVNGY
-1939 VSNVA
+1939 VTTAA

>member
-1 MGAKNIGSKRAFKSL
+1 MSANNIGVERAFKGL
-16 LALFAAPLLLAT
+16 VALVAAPLLLVT
-28 TFAVSPVAASGRT
+28 TFAVSPVAASART

-59 ATDADVA
+59 ATDTDVA

-87 SGLSASLTTPQAMM
+87 SGLSASLTTPQAMV

-131 TGDAI
+131 AGDAI
-136 PGRYII
+136 PGQYII
-142 MLKPSTSA
+142 MLKPLANAT
-150 IAKADVLSL
+150 AKADVLSL
-159 LGSSITR
+159 LGTSITR
-166 TYSAAF
+166 TFSAAF

-218 DQVNLPLDGLY
+218 DQVNLPLDRLY

-248 PHSEF
+248 AHSEF
-253 GNRLVAGYTAVSD
+253 GNRLVSGYSAVSD
-266 NRGTTDCNGHGT
+266 NQGTNDCNGHGT

-283 IGSATYGVAE
+283 IGSATYGVADG
-293 AVTLVPIRVLS
+293 VTLVPVRVLS
-304 CNGSGSTSGVIAGIN
+304 CNGSGSTTGVIAGIN
-319 WAITNHAAG
+319 WAITHHAAG
-328 VPAVLNLSLGG
+328 APAVLNLSLGG
-339 GASASLDT
+339 GASALLDT
-347 AIRNAVTDGIVVVVA
+347 AVRNAVADGIVVAVA
-362 AGNDGNQTDTALHN
+362 AGNDGNQTDTSLHN

-381 PAREPQAITVGS
+381 PAREPQVITVGS
-393 STSNDARSG
+393 STSNDVRSG

-436 ASPHVAGAVAA
+436 ATPHVAGAAAA
-447 IWGTNLALTSTSIQ
+447 IWGSNLALTSTSIQ

-483 LLHVPSGSGVAPSPP
+483 LLHVPAGNGVAPSPP

-503 ASGSGRATVT
+503 VSGSGRATVT

-528 TITSTP
+528 TTTSTP

-545 LSCTVVGLSS
+545 LTCTVVGLSS

-605 SNENATLETN
+605 SNESATLETN
-615 EPPLDVSDPNGSG
+615 EPPLDVSDPNGNG
-628 GASVWYRFTPTQSGT
+628 GASVWYRYTPTQPGT

-658 AFTGSTVNALNRVTF
+658 AYTGSTINALSRVAY
-673 NDDIDYFNG
+673 NDDIDYYNG
-682 VVTSAISLAV
+682 VVASAISITV
-692 LANNTYYFRVAS
+692 SANTTYYFRVTS
-704 FGSTKGKI
+704 FGSTRGKI
-712 TLNWSQT
+712 TLHWSQT
-719 LNCPLSPAG
+719 LNCPPSPLG
-728 DNFCAAIVR
+728 DRFCAAIVR
-737 TGDTGATTIINSGY
+737 TGNTETTTIDNSGY
-751 GIETGE
+751 NFETDE
-757 PSATDAS
+757 PAATNAS
-764 IQASVWYSYTPALS
+764 IQASVWYSYTPTLS
-778 GALTLEVSNSSID
+778 GALSLSVSNSSFD
-791 TVVSVFTGTALTNL
+791 TVVSVFTGSALTNL
-805 VRPSGWTDIAGSSL
+805 IRPSGWADIAGSGS
-819 YTSAAFNVMKDNT
+819 YTSTPFNVMKDNT

-843 RGSSTLTH
+843 RGNSTLTH
-851 SFVAPPVDTAPSAPR
+851 NFVAPPVDTAPSAPR

-885 PLSTGGR
+885 PLSTGGS
-892 AIQSYQATAQPGSGT
+892 AIQTYLATAQPGSRT
-907 CSASPPSTTCTITG
+907 CLASPPLTTCTITG
-921 LTDWD
+921 LTEWD

-931 VTATNDAGT
+931 VTATNVAGT

-952 GSLHDYFATSRTITG
+952 GSLHDFFATPRTITG

-973 TKTSFATAES
+973 SKTTFATAES
-983 GEPSHAGFTP
+983 GEPFHAGFAP

-1001 TAPATGQIDFSTAG
+1001 TAPASGQIDFNTAG

-1034 VVASNDDTKT
+1034 AVASNDDTKT

-1062 AVDGYGNATGN
+1062 AVDGYSNAVGN

-1127 QTCVWSQGPLTCTVN
+1127 QSCVWSQGPLTCTVN

-1152 TVVAENSSGNSPPS
+1152 TVVAENSSGSSPPS
-1166 APSNSVTPRTST
+1166 APSNSVTPRTIT

-1183 TYSWGI
+1183 TFSWGI
-1189 DRIDQTS
+1189 DRIDQAS
-1196 AVLDGLLSTT
+1196 ADLDGLLSTT

-1215 IVDTGIASTSEFI
+1215 IVDTGIASSSEFT

-1235 TSISDGQGTNDCQG
+1235 TSINDGQGTSDCQG

-1266 TSADVVPVRVLNCF
+1266 TSADVVPVRVLDCF
-1280 GSGSNS
+1280 GSGYTSS
-1286 TVIAGLDYVASY
+1286 IIAGLNYVAAY

-1308 LSLGGSPSAL
+1308 LSLGGSASAS
-1318 LDGAINSLIGKGFV
+1318 LDSAVNSLIGKGIV

-1339 DGDDIDDAQHDACQ
+1339 DGDDIDETQHDACR

-1365 AATDIEDSR
+1365 AATDIDDSR

-1435 IATVLTSD
+1435 ITTVLTSD
-1443 ATAGIVTDARTNTPN
+1443 ATPGIVTDARTNTPN
-1458 RLLMVAGTSLEVAA
+1458 RLLMVAGASLE
-1472 SLSPATQT
+1472 
-1480 VSGTVGS
+1480 
-1487 AITASTAL
+1487 
-1495 TQSNFTGSVSYAVT
+1495 
-1509 SGSLPAG
+1509 
-1516 LAISSS
+1516 
-1522 TGVISGTPTAAS
+1522 
-1534 TASVTITATGATAG
+1534 
-1548 SATATVTFAITE
+1548 TE

-1566 KSMSPQRIFDTRNGE
+1566 KSISPQRIFDTRNGE

-1596 VQISGKNNIAPV
+1596 VQISGKNNIALA

-1615 NVTATNASGTGY
+1615 NVTATNASATGY

-1632 CGSLPEI
+1632 CGSRPEI
-1639 SSLNFDKGDTVPNA
+1639 SSLNFDTGDTVPNA

-1676 DINGSLLDGS
+1676 DINGSLLDGN

-1693 SRLFDTRSGFGAV
+1693 SRLFDTRSGFGGV

-1722 VQVLGRNG
+1722 VLVLGRNG

-1741 NVTITNTVASNDGGY
+1741 NVTITNTVASNAGGY
-1756 VSVYPCGDRPNV
+1756 VSVYPCGTRPDV

-1786 LSASGTVCFYVYG
+1786 LSATGTVCFYVYG

-1820 TPNRIADTRSGVGG
+1820 TPNRIADTRSGTGG
-1834 IDAQSIGDIAG
+1834 IAAQSIGDIAG
-1845 NGTPLEVTIAGTSGI
+1845 TGTPLEVTITGTSGI
-1860 PASGVT
+1860 PTSGVT

-1925 VYGIAHI
+1925 VYGIANI

-1939 VSNVA
+1939 VSTIA

>member
-1 MGAKNIGSKRAFKSL
+1 MGAKSIGLKRAFKSL
-16 LALFAAPLLLAT
+16 VALVAAPLLIAS

-41 ELRLPNTQGAT
+41 ELRLPNTRGAT

-87 SGLSASLTTPQAMM
+87 SGLSASLTTPQAMV

-116 VSLDSFEATTQSPAA
+116 VSLDSFEATTQSLEVA
-131 TGDAI
+131 GDAI

-142 MLKPSTSA
+142 MLKPLASA
-150 IAKADVLSL
+150 TAKANVLSL

-182 QLKALKGNPAIQHIE
+182 QLKALKGNPAIQYIE

-218 DQVNLPLDGLY
+218 DQVNLPLDRLY

-253 GNRLVAGYTAVSD
+253 GNRLVAGYTAISD

-304 CNGSGSTSGVIAGIN
+304 CTGSGSTSGVIAGID
-319 WAITNHAAG
+319 WAISHHTSG
-328 VPAVLNLSLGG
+328 VPAVMNLSLGG
-339 GASASLDT
+339 GANVLLDE
-347 AIRNAVTDGIVVVVA
+347 AVRKAVTDGIVVVVA
-362 AGNDGNQTDTALHN
+362 AGNDGRETDTALHN

-447 IWGTNLALTSTSIQ
+447 IWGTNLSLTSTSIQ

-503 ASGSGRATVT
+503 VSGPGRATVT

-615 EPPLDVSDPNGSG
+615 EPPLDAGTG
-628 GASVWYRFTPTQSGT
+628 GASVWYRYTPAQSGT
-643 FSIDTVGSDFDTVLT
+643 LSVDTIGSDFDTVLT
-658 AFTGSTVNALNRVTF
+658 AYTGSTVNALNRVAF
-673 NDDIDYFNG
+673 NDDISYFNG

-692 LANNTYYFRVAS
+692 SANATYYFRVTS
-704 FGSTKGKI
+704 YGSTRGNI

-719 LNCPLSPAG
+719 LNCPLSPPG

-737 TGDTGATTIINSGY
+737 TGDTESTTINNSGY
-751 GIETGE
+751 SIETDE
-757 PSATDAS
+757 PTVANTTIA
-764 IQASVWYSYTPALS
+764 ASVWYSYTPLAD
-778 GALTLEVSNSSID
+778 GALTLDASNSSIN
-791 TVVSVFTGTALTNL
+791 TVVSVFTGSVLTNL
-805 VRPSGWTDIAGSSL
+805 VRPSGWTDIPGSSSNPP
-819 YTSAAFNVMKDNT
+819 TAFNVTKNNT

-843 RGSSTLTH
+843 RGNSTLTH
-851 SFVAPPVDTAPSAPR
+851 NFVATPVDTAPSAPR

-885 PLSTGGR
+885 PLSEGGR
-892 AIQSYQATAQPGSGT
+892 AIQSYQATARPGSGT

-921 LTDWD
+921 LTDWN

-931 VTATNDAGT
+931 VTAENEIGIG
-940 SPSASAPGIVRP
+940 PSASAPGIVRP
-952 GSLHDYFATSRTITG
+952 GSLHDFFTTSRTVTG

-973 TKTSFATAES
+973 TQTTFATAEP
-983 GEPSHAGFTP
+983 GEPSHAGFAP

-1001 TAPATGQIDFSTAG
+1001 TAPASGQITISTAG

-1044 SQTSAVSFAA
+1044 NQTSAVSFAA
-1054 VAGQTYRI
+1054 VAGQTYHI

-1118 YTATASPGG
+1118 YTVTASPGG

-1166 APSNSVTPRTST
+1166 APSNSVTPRTITS
-1178 RITTS
+1178 ITTS
-1183 TYSWGI
+1183 TFSWGI
-1189 DRIDQTS
+1189 DRIDQAS
-1196 AVLDGLLSTT
+1196 AVLDGLFSTT

-1215 IVDTGIASTSEFI
+1215 IVDTGIASSSEFT

-1266 TSADVVPVRVLNCF
+1266 TSADVVPVRVLGCF
-1280 GSGSNS
+1280 GSGNNS

-1308 LSLGGSPSAL
+1308 LSLGASPSAL
-1318 LDGAINSLIGKGFV
+1318 LDSAINSLIDKGFV

-1365 AATDIEDSR
+1365 AATDIDDSR

-1443 ATAGIVTDARTNTPN
+1443 ATTGIVTDARTNTPN
-1458 RLLMVAGTSLEVAA
+1458 RLLMVAGASLE
-1472 SLSPATQT
+1472 
-1480 VSGTVGS
+1480 
-1487 AITASTAL
+1487 
-1495 TQSNFTGSVSYAVT
+1495 
-1509 SGSLPAG
+1509 
-1516 LAISSS
+1516 
-1522 TGVISGTPTAAS
+1522 
-1534 TASVTITATGATAG
+1534 
-1548 SATATVTFAITE
+1548 TE
-1560 ASPITM
+1560 ASPATM
-1566 KSMSPQRIFDTRNGE
+1566 KSISPQRIFDTRNGE
-1581 GGVPVRQVGGDYILE
+1581 GGVPIRQVGGDYILE
-1596 VQISGKNNIAPV
+1596 VQIAGKNNIAPT

-1615 NVTATNASGTGY
+1615 NITATNASGTGY

-1632 CGSLPEI
+1632 CGNRPEI
-1639 SSLNFDKGDTVPNA
+1639 SSLNFDAGDTVPNA

-1676 DINGSLLDGS
+1676 DINGSLLDGN

-1693 SRLFDTRSGFGAV
+1693 SRLFDTRSGLGGV

-1712 QIDGGGAPLE
+1712 QLDGGGAPLE
-1722 VQVLGRNG
+1722 VLVLGRNG

-1741 NVTITNTVASNDGGY
+1741 NVTITNTVASDAGGY
-1756 VSVYPCGDRPNV
+1756 VSVYPCGTRPNV

-1786 LSASGTVCFYVYG
+1786 LSATGTVCFYVYG

-1820 TPNRIADTRSGVGG
+1820 TPNRITDTRSGTGG
-1834 IDAQSIGDIAG
+1834 IAAQSIGDIAG
-1845 NGTPLEVTIAGTSGI
+1845 TGTPLEVTIAGTSGI

-1877 STSSYGGY
+1877 STSPYGGY

-1925 VYGIAHI
+1925 VYGIANI
-1932 LVDANGY
+1932 LVDVNGY
-1939 VSNVA
+1939 VTTAA